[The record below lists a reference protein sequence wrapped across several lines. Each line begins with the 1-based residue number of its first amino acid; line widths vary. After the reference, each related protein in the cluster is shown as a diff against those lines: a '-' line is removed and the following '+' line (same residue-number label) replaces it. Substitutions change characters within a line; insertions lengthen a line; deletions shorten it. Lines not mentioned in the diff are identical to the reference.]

1 LFQKSIALG
10 IDIGLGLVLL
20 VLDVPVLL
28 GKEDGTKRRRTRTSR
43 RQSAPG
49 TAWLSR
55 AKLL

>member
-1 LFQKSIALG
+1 MFQKSIALG

-49 TAWLSR
+49 KLGSL